1 MTLLLDIDGVMVP
14 AKSWEKPEILDDQF
28 MNFSHQASIALQMII
43 SKTNSNILL
52 TTSHKD
58 QFDLNEWINIFNRRN
73 ISVKNIDKLPRNIH
87 LLNRKDEILNWYNSN
102 PGIQVR
108 KDFIILDDD
117 KSLNALPIFLKERLV
132 LTNSMV
138 GLTVSIANEVIK
150 MMNRPK
156 KDLIGV

>member
-117 KSLNALPIFLKERLV
+117 KSLNA
-132 LTNSMV
+132 
-138 GLTVSIANEVIK
+138 
-150 MMNRPK
+150 
-156 KDLIGV
+156 

>member
-1 MTLLLDIDGVMVP
+1 
-14 AKSWEKPEILDDQF
+14 
-28 MNFSHQASIALQMII
+28 
-43 SKTNSNILL
+43 
-52 TTSHKD
+52 
-58 QFDLNEWINIFNRRN
+58 LNEWINIFNRRN
-73 ISVKNIDKLPRNIH
+73 INVKNIDKLPRNIH